1 MRLAVAGLVLAVLLA
16 CAVPAAHAQGCAMCR
31 QSAAAMDAQ
40 KQKTLDLAI
49 LILLLPTV
57 SIFAGVILWAFRKR
71 QHFRAEGDSIVPAFP
86 LSDEAVFGRTH
97 RSH

>member
-1 MRLAVAGLVLAVLLA
+1 MRLAVAALVLAVLLA

-40 KQKTLDLAI
+40 KQKALDLAI

-57 SIFAGVILWAFRKR
+57 SIFGGVILWAFRKGAR
-71 QHFRAEGDSIVPAFP
+71 GEQENPLTPAPWLASNGGGRA
-86 LSDEAVFGRTH
+86 
-97 RSH
+97 RSTREL